1 MNLKIEISGDF
12 KKSGSNIWIT
22 SDTHYSHAGI
32 CRGTTH
38 WRAQDSEGNFFI
50 PLDAVRDFETV
61 ESMNDSMIQNINN
74 VVKKDD
80 ILFHL
85 GDWSFGGIE
94 NVSELR
100 YKINCKNIHFITG
113 NHDHHIESN
122 KEGIRRYFSSVNPY
136 MEVSIKDVQGKSK
149 TTTVKLILCH
159 YPIVSWNNMRK
170 GSYMLHGHQHLKGD
184 QRFGNGKRMDVGM
197 CGHPEFRP
205 YSLTEILDLLKDLE
219 SYELENRVEGLKLIR

>member
-1 MNLKIEISGDF
+1 MNLKIEINEDF
-12 KKSGSNIWIT
+12 KKDGVSIWLT
-22 SDTHYSHAGI
+22 SDTHYSHGGI

-38 WRAQDSEGNFFI
+38 WRAKDSEGNLFI
-50 PLDAVRDFETV
+50 PLDAVRDFDTIED
-61 ESMNDSMIQNINN
+61 MNEAMINNINLH
-74 VVKKDD
+74 VKEND
-80 ILFHL
+80 ILFHM

-94 NVSELR
+94 NITEFR
-100 YKINCKNIHFITG
+100 YRINCKNIHLITG

-122 KEGIRRYFSSVNPY
+122 KDGIRRYFSSVNSY
-136 MEVSIKDVQGKSK
+136 LEVTIKDSNSK
-149 TTTVKLILCH
+149 EKTSTSKLILCH

-205 YSLTEILDLLKDLE
+205 YSLTEIFDLLKDLE
-219 SYELENRVEGLKLIR
+219 SYELENRAKGLKLIR